1 MNKDNKIY
9 LYNGSFTD
17 LINLIDYLLKNKI
30 IPLNIK
36 DINYNKGLFDEV
48 INIKTNSSNLINNLI
63 NISSIYVFKIIYYV
77 YLSDDDNK
85 ELIIYYFILNTFKYK
100 NKIIYM
106 RNLKCVSEGLRLEK
120 YVSRENHKFKGFTRF
135 KELNNNVLYAKI
147 NPKNNILVLLTNHF
161 KNRLKNECF
170 ILHDI
175 KRNIYAFYDKNK
187 YYIISDKELK
197 LLNIEYSKNEKDIQ
211 NMWCSFYKIV
221 AIKERKNERVRMNFM
236 PKKYWENIIEM
247 RNINEN
253 SN

>member
-9 LYNGSFTD
+9 LYNNNFND
-17 LINLIDYLLKNKI
+17 LINLIDYLIKNKI
-30 IPLNIK
+30 IPSNIK
-36 DINYNKGLFDEV
+36 NINYNKGLFDKV
-48 INIKTNSSNLINNLI
+48 IYIKTNSSDLINKI
-63 NISSIYVFKIIYYV
+63 IKISPYIFKIIYYV
-77 YLSDDDNK
+77 YLSNDENK

-106 RNLKCVSEGLRLEK
+106 RNLKCVSESLRIER

-147 NPKNNILVLLTNHF
+147 NPTNNIIILLVNHF

-170 ILHDI
+170 IIHDE

-187 YYIISDKELK
+187 YYIVDSKELK
-197 LLNIEYSKNEKDIQ
+197 LLNIEYSENEKNIE
-211 NMWCSFYKIV
+211 NMWCNFYKTI

-247 RNINEN
+247 RNLNEE